1 MQKNWANI
9 SAGWIYSSNNV
20 NVILSR
26 EMFWQPPTW
35 FFPWYKLQQRN
46 KSKSLFFLLAA
57 PCKNILE
64 LCVVEVSQPGGMNL
78 EFAVCLVHEESAAGA
93 AGYNRRWCRVQL
105 QVKRTWQTDLE
116 CLTAGK
122 PKWEGTWGGELTND
136 HGRGHIKGTLFKIG
150 HLWISRSYCISVFT
164 QLLTVEIQIIWAAV
178 IQFLSETCR
187 KSKIPHLKINHR
199 CYPHRPHMPR
209 ASNSSTNDPSKTHI

>member
-116 CLTAGK
+116 LSDCWETQTGGNMRWGVDK
-122 PKWEGTWGGELTND
+122 RSWEGT
-136 HGRGHIKGTLFKIG
+136 HKGHIVQNRPPLNQPLVLYICVYTTLDSRNPDHLSCSDTIPLWNMQKIKNPTFENQSQMLSTQATHAKGFK
-150 HLWISRSYCISVFT
+150 
-164 QLLTVEIQIIWAAV
+164 
-178 IQFLSETCR
+178 FL
-187 KSKIPHLKINHR
+187 N
-199 CYPHRPHMPR
+199 
-209 ASNSSTNDPSKTHI
+209 